1 MSFALDQ
8 THHPDNFTDV
18 FLDEEEGQGFSET
31 LSRLWLDDGRS
42 SDFSKEGEGAGV
54 RNWMRSLEE
63 DEEIPEDIQ
72 ANVHDTSE
80 NYFEKEEEMPVYFQN
95 LGLDSRVKRMP
106 RDWLRPRR
114 YDTNLFRRGVCS
126 HVNHHGLPA
135 RFAATDTSDWNW
147 GL

>member
-1 MSFALDQ
+1 M
-8 THHPDNFTDV
+8 
-18 FLDEEEGQGFSET
+18 DEEEGQGLSET
-31 LSRLWLDDGRS
+31 LSRLWLDEGSS
-42 SDFSKEGEGAGV
+42 SDVCGLTRVVVRSKDEEGGV

-72 ANVHDTSE
+72 ANVHDTSG

>member
-1 MSFALDQ
+1 M
-8 THHPDNFTDV
+8 
-18 FLDEEEGQGFSET
+18 DEEEGQGLSET

-114 YDTNLFRRGVCS
+114 YDTNLFRRGDCS
-126 HVNHHGLPA
+126 HVNHRRIPA
-135 RFAATDTSDWNW
+135 RFAATDTSD
-147 GL
+147 

>member
-126 HVNHHGLPA
+126 LVNHHGLPA